1 MSLSINNDKY
11 LQPEDPETQTY
22 EIGYSIHVT
31 FEAVT
36 NIEAASE
43 EHARDLFDEQRKTMV
58 QNAVDAGE
66 RTDLELDVDYI
77 VER

>member
-31 FEAVT
+31 FEGVT

-43 EHARDLFDEQRKTMV
+43 EHARDLFDEQRQTMV
-58 QNAVDAGE
+58 KNAVDAGE
-66 RTDLELDVDYI
+66 RTGLELDVDYI
-77 VER
+77 IER